1 MNAHSLIKV
10 LLIVLTVSIVALAVG
25 RDSEECLP
33 SSGSMYVANEYGE
46 ARRVIG
52 EEESAYDVIKSAVL

>member
-1 MNAHSLIKV
+1 M
-10 LLIVLTVSIVALAVG
+10 TVG
-25 RDSEECLP
+25 RDLEECLP